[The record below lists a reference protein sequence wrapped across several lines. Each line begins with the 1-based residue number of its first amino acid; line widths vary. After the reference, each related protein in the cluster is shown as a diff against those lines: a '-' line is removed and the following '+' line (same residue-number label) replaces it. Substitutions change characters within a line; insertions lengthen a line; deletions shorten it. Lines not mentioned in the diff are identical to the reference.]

1 MLMDRIFGC
10 QEDGRGTVQ
19 RLRRKEKP
27 WPREVPETCTDDRN
41 AGCGMELP
49 LATRRGTVT
58 LQAASKLAA
67 VGWRR
72 LGNAQ
77 RCKNKGRQAGS
88 SKHPRRKWPEAMVY
102 FKARACKIYIYA
114 MCTRPSFL
122 VKGMCC
128 GAS

>member
-1 MLMDRIFGC
+1 MRSGRPGYVRRTVA
-10 QEDGRGTVQ
+10 QEGEA
-19 RLRRKEKP
+19 LAKKS
-27 WPREVPETCTDDRN
+27 PEAYNYDRN
-41 AGCGMELP
+41 AGYGMMEL
-49 LATRRGTVT
+49 LATRRGTV
-58 LQAASKLAA
+58 SLAA
-67 VGWRR
+67 VGWHR

-77 RCKNKGRQAGS
+77 RCNNKGRQQQAS
-88 SKHPRRKWPEAMVY
+88 TPEWPEAMVY

>member
-1 MLMDRIFGC
+1 MMLMDRIFGC

-49 LATRRGTVT
+49 LATRRGTV
-58 LQAASKLAA
+58 SLAA
-67 VGWRR
+67 VGWHR

-77 RCKNKGRQAGS
+77 RCNNKGRQQQAS
-88 SKHPRRKWPEAMVY
+88 TPEWPEVMVY

>member
-1 MLMDRIFGC
+1 MRSGRPGYVRRTVA
-10 QEDGRGTVQ
+10 QEGEALAKR
-19 RLRRKEKP
+19 
-27 WPREVPETCTDDRN
+27 VPETCTDDRN

-77 RCKNKGRQAGS
+77 RCKNKGRQQQAS
-88 SKHPRRKWPEAMVY
+88 APEM
-102 FKARACKIYIYA
+102 ARGYGLFQGARVQDLHIYA